1 MSDIPDSK
9 QHWTVDKRIPL
20 ALVITIVLQTGGLV
34 WWAATISSRVAV
46 LEQFRIEQVPA
57 ASSRE
62 GRIIRLETLAQGVA
76 EALADVKTTLAEM
89 NRKLDRAAGFPQ
101 PR

>member
-1 MSDIPDSK
+1 MSIPDSK
-9 QHWTVDKRIPL
+9 QNWTVDKRIPL
-20 ALVITIVLQTGGLV
+20 ALVITITLQTGGLV
-34 WWAATISSRVAV
+34 WWAATISSRVAS
-46 LEQFRIEQVPA
+46 LEEYRQQQIPA
-57 ASSRE
+57 ATARE

-76 EALADVKTTLAEM
+76 ESLTDVKSTLAEM

>member
-1 MSDIPDSK
+1 MATEHEEK

-46 LEQFRIEQVPA
+46 LEQFKLEQVPA
-57 ASSRE
+57 SLGRE
-62 GRIIRLETLAQGVA
+62 GRIIRLETLAQSVA
-76 EALADVKTTLAEM
+76 SSIDEVKRSLSDL
-89 NRKLDRAAGFPQ
+89 NRKMDRQFEPKRQ
-101 PR
+101 